1 QGAAAAGL
9 IVAYLVVRIPRQPAL
24 HAFGQSVAMVV
35 QVVLVDD
42 QQRLVRRVW
51 IRMMHAWLVA
61 GRGFGDT
68 PCPGGDGAL
77 GIAGALGAQRR
88 QFPAQALGLKG
99 GDSGLGLQ
107 RAAGQQQHGDWF
119 EHGLLPGTGVPS
131 CGTAWRAVVLSRR
144 DLGVVVVANDYQ

>member
-1 QGAAAAGL
+1 
-9 IVAYLVVRIPRQPAL
+9 
-24 HAFGQSVAMVV
+24 
-35 QVVLVDD
+35 
-42 QQRLVRRVW
+42 
-51 IRMMHAWLVA
+51 
-61 GRGFGDT
+61 GDT
-68 PCPGGDGAL
+68 AGPGGDGAL

-131 CGTAWRAVVLSRR
+131 CGTAWRAVVPSRRYLGVIVVVNDYQCVRR
-144 DLGVVVVANDYQ
+144 DLRSPTPCPRPSPRRSTLVPGPPSGRGTEPLSSARLAYPGAALKISSMCSA